1 MFAYTCSFYFD
12 KLSIKYKGDKTCHLF
27 QKENQM
33 KKSERLNQELIFLS
47 DKYSFQLKDLET
59 EFGIS
64 KRTALRD
71 MEELESMGLAFYV
84 EPGRHGG
91 YRLVKQSPLVP
102 IYFNIDEVQAI
113 FFALKA
119 LDLVS
124 ATPFKKS
131 YTQIRQKLFATMSD
145 ERKQMITETLDV
157 IHYYNVAPV
166 SEQNHLELI
175 LQAMMED
182 QIVRMTYTQ
191 YENKWIRLQFLEL
204 FYRNGIWFTKA
215 YDVQNKKWGIYRC
228 DFMKDLMIEEE
239 GRGTFTKQELK
250 ALQLE
255 YEKTYH
261 DISFKCR
268 LTEQGKEKF
277 LKNHY
282 PNMRLEIIKDTPY
295 IMGGYNQ
302 EELSYMTHYLIS
314 FGKHVKIEY
323 PDELKESYLTQ
334 LQEMMD
340 QY

>member
-1 MFAYTCSFYFD
+1 
-12 KLSIKYKGDKTCHLF
+12 
-27 QKENQM
+27 M

-102 IYFNIDEVQAI
+102 IYFNTDEVQAI

-131 YTQIRQKLFATMSD
+131 YSQIRQKLFATLSD

-182 QIVRMTYTQ
+182 QIVKMTYTQ
-191 YENKWIRLQFLEL
+191 YENKRIRLQFLEL

-215 YDVQNKKWGIYRC
+215 YDVQNKKWDIYRC
-228 DFMKDLMIEEE
+228 DFMKDLIIEE
-239 GRGTFTKQELK
+239 GRDTFTKEELK
-250 ALQLE
+250 ALQIE

-282 PNMRLEIIKDTPY
+282 PNMRLEIVDDTPY

>member
-1 MFAYTCSFYFD
+1 
-12 KLSIKYKGDKTCHLF
+12 
-27 QKENQM
+27 M

-84 EPGRHGG
+84 ENGRHGG
-91 YRLVKQSPLVP
+91 YRLVNQSPLVP

-131 YTQIRQKLFATMSD
+131 YSQIRQKLFATMSD

-166 SEQNHLELI
+166 SEQNQLELI

-182 QIVRMTYTQ
+182 QIVKMTYTQ
-191 YENKWIRLQFLEL
+191 NENKRIRLQFLEL

-215 YDVQNKKWGIYRC
+215 YDVRNKKWGIYRC
-228 DFMKDLMIEEE
+228 DFMKDVMIEE
-239 GRGTFTKQELK
+239 GIRDTFTKEELK
-250 ALQLE
+250 ELQLE

-282 PNMRLEIIKDTPY
+282 PNMRLEIVDDTPY

-323 PDELKESYLTQ
+323 PDELKESYLNQ
-334 LQEMMD
+334 LQEMVD

>member
-1 MFAYTCSFYFD
+1 
-12 KLSIKYKGDKTCHLF
+12 
-27 QKENQM
+27 M

-84 EPGRHGG
+84 ENGRSGG
-91 YRLVKQSPLVP
+91 YRLVKQSPMVP

-131 YTQIRQKLFATMSD
+131 YSQIRQKLFATMSD
-145 ERKQMITETLDV
+145 ERKQMITETLEV

-166 SEQNHLELI
+166 SEQNHLELF
-175 LQAMMED
+175 LQAMRED
-182 QIVRMTYTQ
+182 QIVKMTYTQ
-191 YENKWIRLQFLEL
+191 NENKRIRLQFLEL

-228 DFMKDLMIEEE
+228 DFMKDLIIEEE
-239 GRGTFTKQELK
+239 GRDTYTKEELK
-250 ALQLE
+250 AMQLE

-282 PNMRLEIIKDTPY
+282 PSMRLEIIENTPY
-295 IMGGYNQ
+295 IVGGYNQ

-323 PDELKESYLTQ
+323 PDELKESYLNQ
-334 LQEMMD
+334 LQEMVD

>member
-1 MFAYTCSFYFD
+1 M
-12 KLSIKYKGDKTCHLF
+12 IKVT
-27 QKENQM
+27 KEVTFLRGKQM

-47 DKYSFQLKDLET
+47 DKHSFQLKELQS

-71 MEELESMGLAFYV
+71 IEELESMGLAFYV
-84 EPGRHGG
+84 ENGRHGG
-91 YRLVKQSPLVP
+91 YRLVNQSPLVP
-102 IYFNIDEVQAI
+102 IYFNIEEVQAI

-131 YTQIRQKLFATMSD
+131 YSQIRQKLFATMSD

-175 LQAMMED
+175 LQAIMED
-182 QIVRMTYTQ
+182 QIVKMTYTQ
-191 YENKWIRLQFLEL
+191 YENKWMRLQFLEL
-204 FYRNGIWFTKA
+204 FYRNGIWFTQA

-228 DFMKDLMIEEE
+228 DFMKDMMIEEE
-239 GRGTFTKQELK
+239 IRDTFTKEELK
-250 ALQLE
+250 ELQLA

-282 PNMRLEIIKDTPY
+282 PNMKLEIVDHIPY
-295 IMGGYNQ
+295 IVGGYNQ
-302 EELSYMTHYLIS
+302 EELSYMTHYLMS

-323 PDELKESYLTQ
+323 PDELKESYLNQ
-334 LQEMMD
+334 LREVID

>member
-1 MFAYTCSFYFD
+1 
-12 KLSIKYKGDKTCHLF
+12 
-27 QKENQM
+27 
-33 KKSERLNQELIFLS
+33 
-47 DKYSFQLKDLET
+47 
-59 EFGIS
+59 
-64 KRTALRD
+64 

-84 EPGRHGG
+84 ENGRHGG
-91 YRLVKQSPLVP
+91 YRLIKQSPLVP
-102 IYFNIDEVQAI
+102 IYFNTDEVQAI

-131 YTQIRQKLFATMSD
+131 YSQIRQKLFATMSD

-191 YENKWIRLQFLEL
+191 YENKWIRPQFLEL

-215 YDVQNKKWGIYRC
+215 YEVQNKKWGIYRC
-228 DFMKDLMIEEE
+228 DFMKDLIIEEE
-239 GRGTFTKQELK
+239 GRGTFTKEELK
-250 ALQLE
+250 AMRLK

-282 PNMRLEIIKDTPY
+282 PNMRLEIIDDTPY
-295 IMGGYNQ
+295 IVGGYNQ

-334 LQEMMD
+334 LQEMIE

>member
-1 MFAYTCSFYFD
+1 
-12 KLSIKYKGDKTCHLF
+12 
-27 QKENQM
+27 M

-47 DKYSFQLKDLET
+47 DKRSFQLKDLQC

-84 EPGRHGG
+84 ENGRHGG
-91 YRLVKQSPLVP
+91 YRLVNQSSLVP
-102 IYFNIDEVQAI
+102 IYFNIEEVQAI

-119 LDLVS
+119 LDIVS

-131 YTQIRQKLFATMSD
+131 YSQIRQKLFATMSD

-182 QIVRMTYTQ
+182 QIVKMTYTQ
-191 YENKWIRLQFLEL
+191 YENKRIRLQFLEL
-204 FYRNGIWFTKA
+204 FYRNGIWFTQA

-228 DFMKDLMIEEE
+228 DFMKDMVIEEE
-239 GRGTFTKQELK
+239 IRDTFTKEELK
-250 ALQLE
+250 ELQLE

-277 LKNHY
+277 LKHHY
-282 PNMRLEIIKDTPY
+282 PNMRLEIIDQIPY
-295 IMGGYNQ
+295 IVGGYNQ
-302 EELSYMTHYLIS
+302 EELSYMTHYLMS

-323 PDELKESYLTQ
+323 PDELKESYLN
-334 LQEMMD
+334 LLREVINK
-340 QY
+340 Y

>member
-1 MFAYTCSFYFD
+1 
-12 KLSIKYKGDKTCHLF
+12 
-27 QKENQM
+27 M

-91 YRLVKQSPLVP
+91 YRLVNQSPLVP
-102 IYFNIDEVQAI
+102 IYFNTDEVQAI

-119 LDLVS
+119 LDLLS

-131 YTQIRQKLFATMSD
+131 YSQIRQKLFATMSD
-145 ERKQMITETLDV
+145 ERKQMITETLEV

-182 QIVRMTYTQ
+182 QIVKMMYTQ
-191 YENKWIRLQFLEL
+191 YENKRIRLQFLEL
-204 FYRNGIWFTKA
+204 FYRNGIWFIKA
-215 YDVQNKKWGIYRC
+215 YDVQNEKWGIYRC

-239 GRGTFTKQELK
+239 GRDTYTKEELK
-250 ALQLE
+250 AKQVE

-282 PNMRLEIIKDTPY
+282 PNMRLEIVDDTPY

-302 EELSYMTHYLIS
+302 EELSYMTHYLIT

-323 PDELKESYLTQ
+323 PDELKESYLIQ
-334 LQEMMD
+334 LQEIID

>member
-1 MFAYTCSFYFD
+1 
-12 KLSIKYKGDKTCHLF
+12 
-27 QKENQM
+27 M

-47 DKYSFQLKDLET
+47 DKHSFQLKDLQC

-71 MEELESMGLAFYV
+71 IEELESMGLAFYV
-84 EPGRHGG
+84 ENGRHGG
-91 YRLVKQSPLVP
+91 YRLVNQSPLVP
-102 IYFNIDEVQAI
+102 IYFNIEEVQAI

-131 YTQIRQKLFATMSD
+131 YSQIRQKLFATMSE

-175 LQAMMED
+175 LMAIMED
-182 QIVRMTYTQ
+182 QIVKMTYTQ
-191 YENKWIRLQFLEL
+191 YENKWMRLQFLEL
-204 FYRNGIWFTKA
+204 FYRNGIWFSQA

-228 DFMKDLMIEEE
+228 DFMKEMMIEEE
-239 GRGTFTKQELK
+239 IRDTFTKEELK
-250 ALQLE
+250 ELQLA

-282 PNMRLEIIKDTPY
+282 PNMRLEIIDHIPY
-295 IMGGYNQ
+295 IVGGYNQ
-302 EELSYMTHYLIS
+302 EELSYMTHYLMS

-323 PDELKESYLTQ
+323 PDELKESYLNQ
-334 LQEMMD
+334 LREVID

>member
-1 MFAYTCSFYFD
+1 
-12 KLSIKYKGDKTCHLF
+12 
-27 QKENQM
+27 M

-47 DKYSFQLKDLET
+47 DKHSFQLKDLQS

-71 MEELESMGLAFYV
+71 IEELESMGLAFYV

-91 YRLVKQSPLVP
+91 YRLVNQSPLVP
-102 IYFNIDEVQAI
+102 IYFNIEEVQAI

-131 YTQIRQKLFATMSD
+131 YSQIRQKLFATMSD
-145 ERKQMITETLDV
+145 ERKQTITETLEV

-182 QIVRMTYTQ
+182 QVVKMTYTQ
-191 YENKWIRLQFLEL
+191 YENKRIRLQFLEL

-228 DFMKDLMIEEE
+228 DFMKDLIIEEE
-239 GRGTFTKQELK
+239 GRGTYTKEELK
-250 ALQLE
+250 AMQLE

-277 LKNHY
+277 LKHHY
-282 PNMRLEIIKDTPY
+282 PNMRLEIIDQIPY

-302 EELSYMTHYLIS
+302 EELSYMTHYLMS

-323 PDELKESYLTQ
+323 PEELKESYLNQ
-334 LQEMMD
+334 LREVID
-340 QY
+340 KY

>member
-1 MFAYTCSFYFD
+1 
-12 KLSIKYKGDKTCHLF
+12 
-27 QKENQM
+27 M

-71 MEELESMGLAFYV
+71 IEELESMGLAFYV
-84 EPGRHGG
+84 EKGRHGG
-91 YRLVKQSPLVP
+91 YRLVNQSPLVP
-102 IYFNIDEVQAI
+102 IYFNTDEVQAI

-131 YTQIRQKLFATMSD
+131 YSQIRQKLFATMSD
-145 ERKQMITETLDV
+145 ERKQMISETLDV

-166 SEQNHLELI
+166 GEQNHLELI
-175 LQAMMED
+175 LQALMKD
-182 QIVRMTYTQ
+182 QIVKMTYTQ
-191 YENKWIRLQFLEL
+191 YENKRIRLQFLEL

-228 DFMKDLMIEEE
+228 DFMKDLIIEEE
-239 GRGTFTKQELK
+239 DRDTFTKEELK
-250 ALQLE
+250 AMQLE
-255 YEKTYH
+255 YEKTFH

-282 PNMRLEIIKDTPY
+282 PNMRLEIIDDTPY

-323 PDELKESYLTQ
+323 PDELQKSYLAQ
-334 LQEMMD
+334 LQEMID

>member
-1 MFAYTCSFYFD
+1 
-12 KLSIKYKGDKTCHLF
+12 
-27 QKENQM
+27 M

-47 DKYSFQLKDLET
+47 DKHSFQLKNLQS

-71 MEELESMGLAFYV
+71 IEELESMGLAFYV
-84 EPGRHGG
+84 ENGRHGG
-91 YRLVKQSPLVP
+91 YRLVNQSPLVP
-102 IYFNIDEVQAI
+102 IYFNIEEVQAI

-131 YTQIRQKLFATMSD
+131 YSQIRQKLFATMSD
-145 ERKQMITETLDV
+145 EKKQMITETLDV

-175 LQAMMED
+175 LQVMMKD
-182 QIVRMTYTQ
+182 QIVKMTYTQ

-228 DFMKDLMIEEE
+228 DFMKDLIIEEE
-239 GRGTFTKQELK
+239 GRATYTKEELK
-250 ALQLE
+250 AMQLE

-277 LKNHY
+277 LKHHY
-282 PNMRLEIIKDTPY
+282 PNMRLEIIDQIPY
-295 IMGGYNQ
+295 IVGGYNQ
-302 EELSYMTHYLIS
+302 EELSYMTNYLMS

-323 PDELKESYLTQ
+323 PDELKESYLNQ
-334 LQEMMD
+334 LREVID
-340 QY
+340 KY

>member
-1 MFAYTCSFYFD
+1 
-12 KLSIKYKGDKTCHLF
+12 
-27 QKENQM
+27 M

-91 YRLVKQSPLVP
+91 YRLVKQSPMVP
-102 IYFNIDEVQAI
+102 IYFNTDEVQAI

-131 YTQIRQKLFATMSD
+131 YSQIRQKLFATMSD

-182 QIVRMTYTQ
+182 QIVKMTYTQ
-191 YENKWIRLQFLEL
+191 YENKRIRLQFLEL

-228 DFMKDLMIEEE
+228 DFMKDLIIEEE
-239 GRGTFTKQELK
+239 GSDTFTKEELK
-250 ALQLE
+250 AMQVE

-282 PNMRLEIIKDTPY
+282 QNMRLEIIDDTPY

-323 PDELKESYLTQ
+323 PDELKKSYLTQ

>member
-1 MFAYTCSFYFD
+1 
-12 KLSIKYKGDKTCHLF
+12 
-27 QKENQM
+27 M

-84 EPGRHGG
+84 QPGRHGG
-91 YRLVKQSPLVP
+91 YRLVNQSPLVP
-102 IYFNIDEVQAI
+102 IYFNTDEVQAI

-131 YTQIRQKLFATMSD
+131 YSQIRQKLFATMSD
-145 ERKQMITETLDV
+145 ERKQMITETLEV

-182 QIVRMTYTQ
+182 QIVKMTYTQ
-191 YENKWIRLQFLEL
+191 YEIKRIRLQFLEL

-228 DFMKDLMIEEE
+228 DFMKNLIIEEGE
-239 GRGTFTKQELK
+239 ERGTYTKEELK
-250 ALQLE
+250 AMEIE

-268 LTEQGKEKF
+268 LTEKGKEKF

-282 PNMRLEIIKDTPY
+282 PNMRLEIVDDTPY
-295 IMGGYNQ
+295 IMGGYNE
-302 EELSYMTHYLIS
+302 EELSYMTHYLIT

-323 PDELKESYLTQ
+323 PDELKESYLIQ
-334 LQEMMD
+334 LQEMID

>member
-1 MFAYTCSFYFD
+1 
-12 KLSIKYKGDKTCHLF
+12 
-27 QKENQM
+27 M

-91 YRLVKQSPLVP
+91 YRLVNQSPLVP

-119 LDLVS
+119 LDLLS

-131 YTQIRQKLFATMSD
+131 YSQIRQKLFATMSD
-145 ERKQMITETLDV
+145 ERKQMITETLEV

-182 QIVRMTYTQ
+182 QIVKMTYTQ
-191 YENKWIRLQFLEL
+191 YENKRIRLQFLEL

-228 DFMKDLMIEEE
+228 DFMKDLISEEE
-239 GRGTFTKQELK
+239 VRDTYTKEELK
-250 ALQLE
+250 AMQME

-282 PNMRLEIIKDTPY
+282 PNMRLEIVDDTPY

-302 EELSYMTHYLIS
+302 EELSYMTHYLIT

-323 PDELKESYLTQ
+323 PDELKESYLIQ
-334 LQEMMD
+334 LQEMID

>member
-1 MFAYTCSFYFD
+1 
-12 KLSIKYKGDKTCHLF
+12 
-27 QKENQM
+27 M

-91 YRLVKQSPLVP
+91 YRLVNQSPLVP

-119 LDLVS
+119 LDLLS

-131 YTQIRQKLFATMSD
+131 YSQIRQKLFATMSD
-145 ERKQMITETLDV
+145 ERKQMITETLEV

-182 QIVRMTYTQ
+182 QIVKMIYTQ
-191 YENKWIRLQFLEL
+191 YENKRIRLQFLEL

-215 YDVQNKKWGIYRC
+215 YDVQNEKWGIYRC

-239 GRGTFTKQELK
+239 GRDTYTKEELK
-250 ALQLE
+250 AKQVE

-282 PNMRLEIIKDTPY
+282 PNMRLEIVDDTPY

-302 EELSYMTHYLIS
+302 EELSYMTHYLIT

-334 LQEMMD
+334 LQEMID

>member
-1 MFAYTCSFYFD
+1 
-12 KLSIKYKGDKTCHLF
+12 
-27 QKENQM
+27 M

-47 DKYSFQLKDLET
+47 DKHSFQLKDLQS
-59 EFGIS
+59 EFVIS

-71 MEELESMGLAFYV
+71 IEELESMGLAFYV

-91 YRLVKQSPLVP
+91 YRLVNQSPLVP
-102 IYFNIDEVQAI
+102 IYFNIEEVQAI

-131 YTQIRQKLFATMSD
+131 YSQIRQKLFATMSD

-175 LQAMMED
+175 LQAMMKD
-182 QIVRMTYTQ
+182 QIVKMTYTQ
-191 YENKWIRLQFLEL
+191 YENKRIRLQFLEL
-204 FYRNGIWFTKA
+204 FYRNGIWFSQA

-228 DFMKDLMIEEE
+228 DFMKDMVIEEE
-239 GRGTFTKQELK
+239 MRDTFTKDELK
-250 ALQLE
+250 ELQLE

-268 LTEQGKEKF
+268 LREQGKEKF
-277 LKNHY
+277 LKHHY
-282 PNMRLEIIKDTPY
+282 PNMRLEIIDQIPY
-295 IMGGYNQ
+295 IVGGYNQ
-302 EELSYMTHYLIS
+302 EELSYMTHYLMS
-314 FGKHVKIEY
+314 FGKQVKIEY
-323 PDELKESYLTQ
+323 PDELKESYLNQ
-334 LQEMMD
+334 LREVID

>member
-1 MFAYTCSFYFD
+1 
-12 KLSIKYKGDKTCHLF
+12 
-27 QKENQM
+27 M
-33 KKSERLNQELIFLS
+33 KKSERLNQELIFLN
-47 DKYSFQLKDLET
+47 DKHFFQLKDLQC

-71 MEELESMGLAFYV
+71 IEELESMGLAFYV
-84 EPGRHGG
+84 ENGRHGG
-91 YRLVKQSPLVP
+91 YRLVNQSPLVP
-102 IYFNIDEVQAI
+102 IYFNIEEVQAI

-131 YTQIRQKLFATMSD
+131 YSQIRQKLFATMSD

-182 QIVRMTYTQ
+182 QIVKLTYTQ
-191 YENKWIRLQFLEL
+191 YENKWMRLQFLEL
-204 FYRNGIWFTKA
+204 FYRNGIWFTQA

-228 DFMKDLMIEEE
+228 DFMKDMVIEEE
-239 GRGTFTKQELK
+239 IRDTFTKEELK
-250 ALQLE
+250 ELQLE
-255 YEKTYH
+255 YEKNYH

-277 LKNHY
+277 LKHHY
-282 PNMRLEIIKDTPY
+282 PNMKLEIVDQIPY
-295 IMGGYNQ
+295 IVGGYNQ
-302 EELSYMTHYLIS
+302 EELSYMTHYLMS

-323 PDELKESYLTQ
+323 PDELKESYLNQ
-334 LQEMMD
+334 LREVID

>member
-1 MFAYTCSFYFD
+1 
-12 KLSIKYKGDKTCHLF
+12 
-27 QKENQM
+27 M

-47 DKYSFQLKDLET
+47 DKHSFQLKDLQC

-71 MEELESMGLAFYV
+71 IEELESMGLAFYV
-84 EPGRHGG
+84 ENGRHGG
-91 YRLVKQSPLVP
+91 YRLVNQSPLVP
-102 IYFNIDEVQAI
+102 IYFNIEEVQAI

-131 YTQIRQKLFATMSD
+131 YSQIRQKLFATMSE

-166 SEQNHLELI
+166 SEPNHLELI
-175 LQAMMED
+175 LQAIMED
-182 QIVRMTYTQ
+182 QIVKMTYTQ
-191 YENKWIRLQFLEL
+191 YENKWMRLQFLEL
-204 FYRNGIWFTKA
+204 FYRNGIWFSQA

-228 DFMKDLMIEEE
+228 DFMKDMMIEEE
-239 GRGTFTKQELK
+239 IRDTFTKEELK
-250 ALQLE
+250 ELQLA

-282 PNMRLEIIKDTPY
+282 PNMKLEIVDHIPY
-295 IMGGYNQ
+295 IVGGYNQ
-302 EELSYMTHYLIS
+302 EELSYMTHYLMS

-323 PDELKESYLTQ
+323 PDELKESYLNQ
-334 LQEMMD
+334 LREVID

>member
-1 MFAYTCSFYFD
+1 
-12 KLSIKYKGDKTCHLF
+12 
-27 QKENQM
+27 M

-47 DKYSFQLKDLET
+47 DKHSFQLKDLQS

-71 MEELESMGLAFYV
+71 IEELESMGLAFYV
-84 EPGRHGG
+84 ENGRHGG
-91 YRLVKQSPLVP
+91 YRLVNQSPLVP
-102 IYFNIDEVQAI
+102 IYFNIEEVQAI

-131 YTQIRQKLFATMSD
+131 YSQIRQKLFATMSD
-145 ERKQMITETLDV
+145 ERKQTITETLEV

-175 LQAMMED
+175 LQAMMKD
-182 QIVRMTYTQ
+182 HIVKMAYTQ
-191 YENKWIRLQFLEL
+191 NENKRIRLQFLEL

-228 DFMKDLMIEEE
+228 DFMKNLFIEEE
-239 GRGTFTKQELK
+239 GRGTYTKEELK
-250 ALQLE
+250 AMQLE

-277 LKNHY
+277 LKHHY
-282 PNMRLEIIKDTPY
+282 PNMRLEIIDQIPY

-302 EELSYMTHYLIS
+302 EELSYMTHYLMS

-323 PDELKESYLTQ
+323 PEELKESYLNQ
-334 LQEMMD
+334 LREVID
-340 QY
+340 KY

>member
-1 MFAYTCSFYFD
+1 
-12 KLSIKYKGDKTCHLF
+12 
-27 QKENQM
+27 M

-47 DKYSFQLKDLET
+47 DKYSFQLKDLEI

-91 YRLVKQSPLVP
+91 YRLVKQSPMVP
-102 IYFNIDEVQAI
+102 IYFNTDEVQAI

-131 YTQIRQKLFATMSD
+131 YSQIRQKLFATMSD

-182 QIVRMTYTQ
+182 QIVKMTYTQ
-191 YENKWIRLQFLEL
+191 YENKRIRLQFLEL

-228 DFMKDLMIEEE
+228 DFMKDLIIEEE
-239 GRGTFTKQELK
+239 GRDTYTKEELK
-250 ALQLE
+250 AMQLE

-282 PNMRLEIIKDTPY
+282 PSMRLEIIENTPY
-295 IMGGYNQ
+295 IVGGYNQ

-323 PDELKESYLTQ
+323 PDELKESYLNQ
-334 LQEMMD
+334 LQEMVD

>member
-1 MFAYTCSFYFD
+1 
-12 KLSIKYKGDKTCHLF
+12 
-27 QKENQM
+27 M

-102 IYFNIDEVQAI
+102 IYFNTDEVQAI

-131 YTQIRQKLFATMSD
+131 YSQIRQKLFATMSD

-182 QIVRMTYTQ
+182 QIVKMTYTQ
-191 YENKWIRLQFLEL
+191 YENKRIRLQFLEL

-228 DFMKDLMIEEE
+228 DFMKDLIIEEE
-239 GRGTFTKQELK
+239 GRDTYTKEELK
-250 ALQLE
+250 AMQVE

-282 PNMRLEIIKDTPY
+282 PNMRLEIVDDTPY

-323 PDELKESYLTQ
+323 PDELKESYLNQ

>member
-1 MFAYTCSFYFD
+1 
-12 KLSIKYKGDKTCHLF
+12 
-27 QKENQM
+27 M

-47 DKYSFQLKDLET
+47 DKHSFQLKDLQS

-71 MEELESMGLAFYV
+71 IEELESMGLAFYV
-84 EPGRHGG
+84 ENGRHGG
-91 YRLVKQSPLVP
+91 YRLVNQSPLVP
-102 IYFNIDEVQAI
+102 IYFNIEEVQAI

-131 YTQIRQKLFATMSD
+131 YSQIRQKLFATMSD
-145 ERKQMITETLDV
+145 EKKQMITETLDV

-175 LQAMMED
+175 LQAMMKD
-182 QIVRMTYTQ
+182 QIVKMTYTQ

-228 DFMKDLMIEEE
+228 DFMKDLIIEEE
-239 GRGTFTKQELK
+239 GRGTYTKEELK
-250 ALQLE
+250 AMQLE

-277 LKNHY
+277 LKHHY
-282 PNMRLEIIKDTPY
+282 PNMRLEIIDQIPY

-302 EELSYMTHYLIS
+302 EELSYMTHYLMS

-323 PDELKESYLTQ
+323 PEELKESYLNQ
-334 LQEMMD
+334 LREVID

>member
-1 MFAYTCSFYFD
+1 
-12 KLSIKYKGDKTCHLF
+12 
-27 QKENQM
+27 M

-47 DKYSFQLKDLET
+47 DKHSFQLKDLQS

-71 MEELESMGLAFYV
+71 IEELESMGLAFYV
-84 EPGRHGG
+84 ENGRHGG
-91 YRLVKQSPLVP
+91 YRLVNQSPLVP
-102 IYFNIDEVQAI
+102 IFFNIEEVQAI

-131 YTQIRQKLFATMSD
+131 YSQIRQKLFATMSD
-145 ERKQMITETLDV
+145 ERKQTITETLEV

-175 LQAMMED
+175 LQAMIED
-182 QIVRMTYTQ
+182 QVVKMTYTQ
-191 YENKWIRLQFLEL
+191 YENKRIRLQFLEL

-228 DFMKDLMIEEE
+228 DFMKDLIIEEE
-239 GRGTFTKQELK
+239 GRGTYTKEELK
-250 ALQLE
+250 AMQLE

-277 LKNHY
+277 LKHHY
-282 PNMRLEIIKDTPY
+282 PNMRLEIIDQIPY

-302 EELSYMTHYLIS
+302 EELSYMTHYLMS

-323 PDELKESYLTQ
+323 PEELIESYLNQ
-334 LQEMMD
+334 LREVID
-340 QY
+340 KY

>member
-1 MFAYTCSFYFD
+1 
-12 KLSIKYKGDKTCHLF
+12 
-27 QKENQM
+27 M

-47 DKYSFQLKDLET
+47 DKHSFQLKDLQS
-59 EFGIS
+59 EFDIS

-71 MEELESMGLAFYV
+71 IEELESMGLAFYV

-91 YRLVKQSPLVP
+91 YRLVNQSPLVP
-102 IYFNIDEVQAI
+102 IYFNIEEVQAI

-131 YTQIRQKLFATMSD
+131 YSQIRQKLFATMSD
-145 ERKQMITETLDV
+145 EKKQMITETLDV

-175 LQAMMED
+175 LQAMMKD
-182 QIVRMTYTQ
+182 QIVKMTYTQ

-204 FYRNGIWFTKA
+204 FYRNGIWFSQA

-228 DFMKDLMIEEE
+228 DFMKDMVIEEE
-239 GRGTFTKQELK
+239 IRDTFTKEELK
-250 ALQLE
+250 ELQLE

-277 LKNHY
+277 LKHHY
-282 PNMRLEIIKDTPY
+282 PNMRLEIIDQIPY
-295 IMGGYNQ
+295 IVGGYNQ
-302 EELSYMTHYLIS
+302 EELSYMTHYLMS

-323 PDELKESYLTQ
+323 PDELKESYLNQ
-334 LQEMMD
+334 LREVID
-340 QY
+340 KY

>member
-1 MFAYTCSFYFD
+1 
-12 KLSIKYKGDKTCHLF
+12 
-27 QKENQM
+27 M

-102 IYFNIDEVQAI
+102 IYFNTDEVQAI

-131 YTQIRQKLFATMSD
+131 YSQIRQKLFATMSD

-215 YDVQNKKWGIYRC
+215 YEVQNKKWGIYRC
-228 DFMKDLMIEEE
+228 DFMKDMMIEEE
-239 GRGTFTKQELK
+239 GRVTFTKEELK
-250 ALQLE
+250 AMQLK

-282 PNMRLEIIKDTPY
+282 PNMRLEIIDDTPY
-295 IMGGYNQ
+295 IVGGYNQ

-334 LQEMMD
+334 LQEMIE

>member
-1 MFAYTCSFYFD
+1 
-12 KLSIKYKGDKTCHLF
+12 
-27 QKENQM
+27 M

-47 DKYSFQLKDLET
+47 DKHSFQLKDLQS
-59 EFGIS
+59 EFDIS

-71 MEELESMGLAFYV
+71 IEELESMGLAFYV

-102 IYFNIDEVQAI
+102 IYFNIEEVQAI

-131 YTQIRQKLFATMSD
+131 YSQIRQKLFATMSD
-145 ERKQMITETLDV
+145 EKKQMITETLDV

-175 LQAMMED
+175 LQAMMKD
-182 QIVRMTYTQ
+182 QIVKMTYTQ

-204 FYRNGIWFTKA
+204 FYRNGIWFSQA

-228 DFMKDLMIEEE
+228 DFMKDMVIEEE
-239 GRGTFTKQELK
+239 IRDTFTKEELK
-250 ALQLE
+250 ELQLE

-277 LKNHY
+277 LKHHY
-282 PNMRLEIIKDTPY
+282 PNMRLEIIDQIPY
-295 IMGGYNQ
+295 IVGGYNQ
-302 EELSYMTHYLIS
+302 EELSYMTHYLMS

-323 PDELKESYLTQ
+323 PDELKESYLNQ
-334 LQEMMD
+334 LREVID
-340 QY
+340 KY

>member
-1 MFAYTCSFYFD
+1 
-12 KLSIKYKGDKTCHLF
+12 
-27 QKENQM
+27 M

-71 MEELESMGLAFYV
+71 IEELESMGLAFYV
-84 EPGRHGG
+84 ENGRHGG
-91 YRLVKQSPLVP
+91 YRLVNQSPLVP
-102 IYFNIDEVQAI
+102 IYFNTDEVQAI

-119 LDLVS
+119 LDLLS

-131 YTQIRQKLFATMSD
+131 YSQIRQKLLATMSD
-145 ERKQMITETLDV
+145 ERKQMITETLEV

-175 LQAMMED
+175 LRAMMED
-182 QIVRMTYTQ
+182 QIVKMMYTQ
-191 YENKWIRLQFLEL
+191 YENKRIRLQFLEL

-239 GRGTFTKQELK
+239 SRDTFTKQELK

>member
-1 MFAYTCSFYFD
+1 
-12 KLSIKYKGDKTCHLF
+12 
-27 QKENQM
+27 M
-33 KKSERLNQELIFLS
+33 KKSERLNQKLIFLS
-47 DKYSFQLKDLET
+47 DKHSFQLKDLQS

-71 MEELESMGLAFYV
+71 IEELESMGLAFYV

-91 YRLVKQSPLVP
+91 YRLVNQSPLVP
-102 IYFNIDEVQAI
+102 IYFNIEEVQAI

-131 YTQIRQKLFATMSD
+131 YSQIRQKLFATMSE

-175 LQAMMED
+175 LQAMMKD
-182 QIVRMTYTQ
+182 QIVKMTYTQ

-204 FYRNGIWFTKA
+204 FYRNGIWFSQA

-228 DFMKDLMIEEE
+228 DFMKDMVIEEE
-239 GRGTFTKQELK
+239 IRDTFTKEELK
-250 ALQLE
+250 ELQLE

-277 LKNHY
+277 LKHHY
-282 PNMRLEIIKDTPY
+282 PNMRLEIIDQIPY
-295 IMGGYNQ
+295 IVGGYDSLFDVIWETCEN
-302 EELSYMTHYLIS
+302 
-314 FGKHVKIEY
+314 
-323 PDELKESYLTQ
+323 
-334 LQEMMD
+334 
-340 QY
+340 

>member
-1 MFAYTCSFYFD
+1 
-12 KLSIKYKGDKTCHLF
+12 
-27 QKENQM
+27 M

-47 DKYSFQLKDLET
+47 DKHSFQLKDLQS

-71 MEELESMGLAFYV
+71 IEELESMGLAFYV

-91 YRLVKQSPLVP
+91 YRLVNQSPLVP
-102 IYFNIDEVQAI
+102 IYFNIEEVQAI

-131 YTQIRQKLFATMSD
+131 YSQIRQKLFATMSD
-145 ERKQMITETLDV
+145 EKKQMITETLDV

-175 LQAMMED
+175 LQAMMKD
-182 QIVRMTYTQ
+182 QIVKMTYTQ

-228 DFMKDLMIEEE
+228 DFMKDLIIEEE
-239 GRGTFTKQELK
+239 GRGTYTKEELK
-250 ALQLE
+250 AMQLE

-277 LKNHY
+277 LKHHY
-282 PNMRLEIIKDTPY
+282 PNMRLEIIDQIPY

-302 EELSYMTHYLIS
+302 EELSYMTHYLMS

-323 PDELKESYLTQ
+323 PEELKESYLNQ
-334 LQEMMD
+334 LREVID
-340 QY
+340 KY

>member
-1 MFAYTCSFYFD
+1 
-12 KLSIKYKGDKTCHLF
+12 
-27 QKENQM
+27 M

-47 DKYSFQLKDLET
+47 DKHSFQLKDLQS

-71 MEELESMGLAFYV
+71 IEELESMGLAFYV

-91 YRLVKQSPLVP
+91 YRLVNQSPLVP
-102 IYFNIDEVQAI
+102 IYFNIEEVQAI

-131 YTQIRQKLFATMSD
+131 YSQIRQKLFATMSD

-175 LQAMMED
+175 LQAMMKD
-182 QIVRMTYTQ
+182 QIVKMTYTQ
-191 YENKWIRLQFLEL
+191 YENKRIRLQFLEL
-204 FYRNGIWFTKA
+204 FYRNGIWFSQA

-228 DFMKDLMIEEE
+228 DFMKDMMIEEE
-239 GRGTFTKQELK
+239 MRDTFTKDELK
-250 ALQLE
+250 ELQLE

-277 LKNHY
+277 LKHHY
-282 PNMRLEIIKDTPY
+282 PNMRLEIIDQIPY

-302 EELSYMTHYLIS
+302 EELSYMNHYLMS

-323 PDELKESYLTQ
+323 PEELKESYLNQ
-334 LQEMMD
+334 LREVID
-340 QY
+340 KY

>member
-1 MFAYTCSFYFD
+1 
-12 KLSIKYKGDKTCHLF
+12 
-27 QKENQM
+27 M

-47 DKYSFQLKDLET
+47 DKHSFQLKDLQS

-71 MEELESMGLAFYV
+71 IEELESMGLAFYV

-91 YRLVKQSPLVP
+91 YRLVNQSPLVP
-102 IYFNIDEVQAI
+102 IYFNIEEVQAI

-131 YTQIRQKLFATMSD
+131 YSQIRQKLFATMSD
-145 ERKQMITETLDV
+145 EKKQMITETLDV

-175 LQAMMED
+175 LQAMMKD
-182 QIVRMTYTQ
+182 QIVKMTYTQ

-204 FYRNGIWFTKA
+204 FYRNGIWFSQA

-228 DFMKDLMIEEE
+228 DFMKDMVIEEE
-239 GRGTFTKQELK
+239 IRDTFTKEELK
-250 ALQLE
+250 ELQLE

-277 LKNHY
+277 LKHHY
-282 PNMRLEIIKDTPY
+282 PNMRLEIIDQIPY
-295 IMGGYNQ
+295 IVGGYNQ
-302 EELSYMTHYLIS
+302 EELSYMTHYLMS

-323 PDELKESYLTQ
+323 PDELKESYLNQ
-334 LQEMMD
+334 LREVID
-340 QY
+340 KY